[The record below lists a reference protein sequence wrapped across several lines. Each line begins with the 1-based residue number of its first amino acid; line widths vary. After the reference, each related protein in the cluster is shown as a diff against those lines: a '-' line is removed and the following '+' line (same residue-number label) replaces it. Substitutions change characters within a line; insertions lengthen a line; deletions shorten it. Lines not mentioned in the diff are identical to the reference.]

1 MSNTNNKINHLSINK
16 NIESETAN
24 IKITENNN
32 NKFKEPVQSD
42 PRCTLPL
49 SSSSHF
55 CTTRSSSEP
64 HTVESVCTA
73 VVDTHA
79 TPTDLSHQPESDNTV
94 NYNYNNNN
102 IETEQCSDSPDEC
115 APSKLLRS
123 FILSVQCGERP
134 FINTETEANSSDYE
148 KNIDMNDQGTSNN
161 QKFVSTTTTDNSSSS
176 QYTATSVISTA
187 SNRTVQTTTD
197 ASTGDV
203 AKAATVSISTLD
215 HILNAEPSNCQ
226 TENVPTFD
234 QINLSQFINA
244 RSSAALRQSNTDAYS
259 QTIQTESLFSNLREH
274 NDCWLLLNEEK
285 RIQRKA
291 LHARISKH
299 REYQQSPGSS
309 KKTNIP
315 TT

>member
-176 QYTATSVISTA
+176 QYTATTRISAISRVVKKNKYSNDIITCIIMKEKPISKELFPLPSSSKIDPTNQKSRKSKKA
-187 SNRTVQTTTD
+187 TLSTPNLPTNSSNRGPTTRSMTTSQ
-197 ASTGDV
+197 ASTSENNQP
-203 AKAATVSISTLD
+203 TSIRAITM
-215 HILNAEPSNCQ
+215 
-226 TENVPTFD
+226 VF
-234 QINLSQFINA
+234 
-244 RSSAALRQSNTDAYS
+244 
-259 QTIQTESLFSNLREH
+259 
-274 NDCWLLLNEEK
+274 
-285 RIQRKA
+285 
-291 LHARISKH
+291 
-299 REYQQSPGSS
+299 
-309 KKTNIP
+309 
-315 TT
+315 